1 MIVKARE
8 EQFFPIDFPKSSLP
22 KRLKKKSPNPKV
34 INEQVKKQITEQ
46 NVQIISIL

>member
-8 EQFFPIDFPKSSLP
+8 EQFFPLDFPKSSLP
-22 KRLKKKSPNPKV
+22 KMLTKKKSPNPKV
-34 INEQVKKQITEQ
+34 INEQMKKGTEQ